1 MCVFFFFF
9 FFLCVCVCFFF
20 GGGGAKEGR
29 MVMCVCVGGGRVGG
43 GGGAREGRMG
53 SDTIPGRR
61 YIVSPL
67 RLLCVKVVCVLNDTQ
82 QPARLAK

>member
-1 MCVFFFFF
+1 M
-9 FFLCVCVCFFF
+9 FFLCVGGGGKRRQNGDVCVCGGGGGG
-20 GGGGAKEGR
+20 GGGGAK
-29 MVMCVCVGGGRVGG
+29 
-43 GGGAREGRMG
+43 EGRMG

-67 RLLCVKVVCVLNDTQ
+67 RLLCVKVVCVFNDTQ